1 MFGMQRSITQKKMQQ
16 SDIDFTESD
25 IKHWKHMLIDNYF
38 NKEALN
44 KEIWAGLKDL
54 KTALELVK
62 FELYIGGLIKEKAE
76 NKSIGQIYTEAKST
90 MILRKMGIK
99 VKEFAGRIP
108 TDFELQEIEDDLDKW
123 LDNTEY
129 DSYTSSDKIFR
140 EFTDI
145 DEDDIV

>member
-1 MFGMQRSITQKKMQQ
+1 
-16 SDIDFTESD
+16 
-25 IKHWKHMLIDNYF
+25 
-38 NKEALN
+38 
-44 KEIWAGLKDL
+44 
-54 KTALELVK
+54 
-62 FELYIGGLIKEKAE
+62 
-76 NKSIGQIYTEAKST
+76 